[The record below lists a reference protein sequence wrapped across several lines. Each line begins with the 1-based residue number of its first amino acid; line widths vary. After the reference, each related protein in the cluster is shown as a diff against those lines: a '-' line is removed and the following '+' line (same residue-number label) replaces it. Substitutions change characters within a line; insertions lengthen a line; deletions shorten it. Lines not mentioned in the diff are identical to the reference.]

1 MTTYKTATG
10 ITLTVIQGFKGLDS
24 IPLTDALE
32 TLRIELRDK
41 SMALSDAL
49 NSERK
54 AWWDAMT
61 VKEIPKYLL
70 TESKDHATRLKSV
83 PKRLQAQYSRIESI
97 RLELVAIQEQH
108 RDVLTQLDNMRK
120 VG

>member
-10 ITLTVIQGFKGLDS
+10 ITLTVIQGFKGMDS
-24 IPLTDALE
+24 LPLTDVLE

-41 SMALSDAL
+41 SRALSDAL

-54 AWWDAMT
+54 AFWDSLTM
-61 VKEIPKYLL
+61 KQMHKYTTTQGL
-70 TESKDHATRLKSV
+70 DHADRLKSV
-83 PKRLQAQYSRIESI
+83 PKRLKDQYSKIESI

-108 RDVLTQLDNMRK
+108 RDVLSQLDNMRK